1 MYDIDPPSPI
11 LRLSAPRN
19 ATQPTL
25 QSDQQHIAR
34 RQAPRTHIVEALAD
48 EWARREVGQKAAG
61 KDTLIFRQ
69 DGTVLRLRAL
79 AETDGG
85 LAQCV
90 DAI

>member
-11 LRLSAPRN
+11 LRLSAPRK
-19 ATQPTL
+19 AEQPTL
-25 QSDQQHIAR
+25 KADAQHIAR

-69 DGTVLRLRAL
+69 DGTVLRLKAINEAHDDLARDIAAL
-79 AETDGG
+79 
-85 LAQCV
+85 
-90 DAI
+90 